1 MSKISTKCQEAIEKS
16 PRFVEMIYQKSHIQ
30 IKSFIIQISGSES
43 LSYISNNR
51 LERQIDDRLSASF
64 TQKDIYTKIL

>member
-1 MSKISTKCQEAIEKS
+1 MSKISTKYQEAIEKS
-16 PRFVEMIYQKSHIQ
+16 PRFVEMINQKSHIQ
-30 IKSFIIQISGSES
+30 IKSFIIQISDSES

>member
-1 MSKISTKCQEAIEKS
+1 MSKISTKYQEAIENS
-16 PRFVEMIYQKSHIQ
+16 PRFVEMINQKSHIQ

>member
-1 MSKISTKCQEAIEKS
+1 MSKISTKYQEAIEKS
-16 PRFVEMIYQKSHIQ
+16 PRFVEMIHQKSHIQ
-30 IKSFIIQISGSES
+30 IKSFIKQISGSES